1 MKKRLLAVLLIG
13 ILAVSGAVMM
23 TSCGGSGNGS
33 EGEGGSDSAEKFTIA
48 IPNDTTNEARALML
62 LQDNGYIKLKDGVDI
77 TATARDVEA
86 PDNIEFK
93 EVEAAQLPNTLQD
106 VDFAVINSNYAIDAD
121 LNPVNDSLII
131 EGSAS
136 KYANIL
142 SVKEGNEKEPKIKA
156 LVAALES
163 QKVQDFINEKYQGS
177 VVSTVDEPTDGFD
190 ADVDYDALKGETV
203 SVACSPAPHAEILKV
218 AQEILAEKDIKL
230 DIKEFTD
237 YVQPN
242 NVVESGELDANY
254 FQHVPYMDDF
264 NEENGTHI
272 VSAAAIHCEP
282 MGLYAGKQSSLDVLQ
297 KVE

>member
-1 MKKRLLAVLLIG
+1 MKKRFLTVLMIGLLVVSSAFA
-13 ILAVSGAVMM
+13 LAA
-23 TSCGGSGNGS
+23 CGGSGSDSSDGGS
-33 EGEGGSDSAEKFTIA
+33 ESAETITIG

-106 VDFAVINSNYAIDAD
+106 VDFAIINSNYAIDAG

-142 SVKEGNEKEPKIKA
+142 SVKEGNENEPKIKA

-163 QKVQDFINEKYQGS
+163 QQVKDFIEEKYQGS

-190 ADVDYDALKGETV
+190 ADLDYDSLKGETV

-264 NEENGTHI
+264 NAENGTHI

-282 MGLYAGKQSSLDVLQ
+282 MGLYAGKQTSLDVLQ